1 MPRTTRR
8 LTAFL
13 ASLGLAFTGLVA
25 AGGTLAPAAA
35 SADNPSAAAT
45 ITPGATGPAAAAP
58 GTLMFIKDHNV
69 WMSRGDGTGQVR
81 VTSDG
86 YSSNRYGSPVMDD
99 KGVIAALRGSKV
111 IRMRTDGTVLST
123 VDVGTLLPVGEG
135 GIQNTSTVAL
145 SPDGS
150 KIAYDQTSWK
160 GMGYSV
166 NVGTR
171 FSASTALTS
180 SGAQELHR
188 SSPKWVTNSRVVMRS
203 YTTIYLRDLASGAS
217 VQWFEDDD
225 VFGDPECDFLCW
237 GQELYDPEV
246 SRDGSRL
253 VTMRGPVEQPL
264 LVTLKISGNVKTAIP
279 PVPTLSC
286 YFGTDVPDSEFDTPT
301 IAPNNRTIA
310 WQMTGGIYVKASM
323 DNCEVNDV
331 ALIVPGG
338 SDPSW
343 SAVAYKAPTPAPKP
357 VAPKKFKSTKAP
369 AISGTAK
376 VGKTLKVTKG
386 TWSPAPTKTTYQWKR
401 NGKAIKG
408 ATKATYKVKKADA
421 GTKITATV
429 TVTRTSYTKASKTSK
444 AKAVALLNTK
454 KPKIAKKPAAKVG
467 KTLKVTK
474 GTWKTKPKKI
484 TYQWYRGKKAIKGA
498 TKAKYKL
505 TKADRGKKI
514 RVKVTAQRTGYP
526 KTAVYTTYTKKVK

>member
-1 MPRTTRR
+1 MPRTHHRI
-8 LTAFL
+8 TAL
-13 ASLGLAFTGLVA
+13 VTSLGLAFTGLVA
-25 AGGTLAPAAA
+25 TGATLAPASA
-35 SADNPSAAAT
+35 SPAT
-45 ITPGATGPAAAAP
+45 PAAAP
-58 GTLMFIKDHNV
+58 GTLVFIKNHDV
-69 WMSRGDGTGQVR
+69 WMAKGDGSGQVR
-81 VTSDG
+81 ITKDG
-86 YSSNRYGSPVMDD
+86 TAADKYSQPSMPRA
-99 KGVIAALRGSKV
+99 GVIAAIKGKSQIV
-111 IRMRTDGTVLST
+111 QVRTDGAVLSSWDSKT
-123 VDVGTLLPVGEG
+123 LVPVGTA
-135 GIQNTSTVAL
+135 IDQRTTSVDF
-145 SPDGS
+145 SPDGA
-150 KIAYDQTSWK
+150 KAAYGQYAFLGLGS
-160 GMGYSV
+160 SE
-166 NVGTR
+166 VGTR
-171 FSASTALTS
+171 FSAASQLTTAAPQQLDFS
-180 SGAQELHR
+180 DA
-188 SSPKWVTNSRVVMRS
+188 KWITNSRVL
-203 YTTIYLRDLASGAS
+203 LRNKGGLHLYDVGATGPQEWFQEKPYFHEPGDDYYINEDL
-217 VQWFEDDD
+217 F
-225 VFGDPECDFLCW
+225 DPEL
-237 GQELYDPEV
+237 
-246 SRDGSRL
+246 SADGTRL
-253 VTMRGPVEQPL
+253 VTMRGP
-264 LVTLKISGNVKTAIP
+264 NYD
-279 PVPTLSC
+279 PTLLFFSVAGNARTSVPAPPTLTC
-286 YFGTDVPDSEFDTPT
+286 QLESTDGYNPDNPTISAFSDPT
-301 IAPNNRTIA
+301 IAPNSRTVA
-310 WQMTGGIYVKASM
+310 WEDARGIYVK
-323 DNCEVNDV
+323 DNIAVCSRADV
-331 ALIVPGG
+331 RLLIAGG

-357 VAPKKFKSTKAP
+357 VAPKTFKSTKAP